1 MISTQDFKK
10 GTKLE
15 INGEP
20 YTILDVASQS
30 PTARGS
36 TTLVKTK
43 MRNLITGQFSAQTF
57 KAGEKFQE
65 PDLENR
71 NCSYLY
77 HDGEHYHFMDKES
90 YEQHQMTADEVGD
103 ARNFLVENSDVKVV
117 LFNAGPVGVEVASTV
132 ILNITE
138 CAPAVRGDT
147 VNAVTKAA
155 TLETG
160 YVVQVPMFVEPGEQ
174 IKVDTRDGRYL
185 SRVR

>member
-15 INGEP
+15 IDGVP
-20 YTILDVASQS
+20 YTISDVASQS

-36 TTLVKTK
+36 NTLVKTK
-43 MRNLITGQFSAQTF
+43 MRNLITGQFLARTF

-77 HDGEHYHFMDKES
+77 NDGEHYHFMDQES
-90 YEQHQMTADEVGD
+90 YEQFQMTEQEVGED
-103 ARNFLVENSDVKVV
+103 ANFLVENTEIKVV
-117 LFNAGPVGVEVASTV
+117 LFNLAPVGVEVPSTMV
-132 ILNITE
+132 LTITE
-138 CAPAVRGDT
+138 CEPAVRGDT
-147 VNAVTKAA
+147 VNAVTKSA

-160 YVVQVPMFVEPGEQ
+160 YVVQVPMFVEQGEQ
-174 IKVDTRDGRYL
+174 VKVDTREGRYL